1 MMVKNVAAMA
11 ATGGGSAVAGAAKS
25 MASSARSIESSA
37 QSMAG
42 SATAQAGGG
51 NGTEALHR
59 RQILQLHRRQRLIEE
74 GRPHLQFRMP
84 T

>member
-1 MMVKNVAAMA
+1 
-11 ATGGGSAVAGAAKS
+11 

-51 NGTEALHR
+51 NGTGSTAPPPNTPAAQAPAADR
-59 RQILQLHRRQRLIEE
+59 GGPPASTVQNANMKSAPP
-74 GRPHLQFRMP
+74 GSANG
-84 T
+84 